1 MLRPF
6 SSQTYRRNT
15 EAGESTDAC
24 CLCGKPT
31 AGQDGAIHVPVNHCT
46 GEFVTDAEIVAMG
59 EERALND
66 VSLYPIGPECAKRWA
81 KGYPETTRNRF
92 RRDHGKLIAY
102 DHRIT

>member
-6 SSQTYRRNT
+6 SSETYRRNT
-15 EAGESTDAC
+15 KSGEPNDAC

-46 GEFVTDAEIVAMG
+46 GEFVMDSEIAAMG
-59 EERALND
+59 AQADND

-92 RRDHGKLIAY
+92 RRSHGKLIPY
-102 DHRIT
+102 DHRVT